1 MRIRAGRLRHRVEL
15 QSPTTTRSSTGS
27 ALVAYSTTATV
38 WAAVEP
44 LTGREYLASNQ
55 TQNEVTTRIVIRHY
69 SGVVPSW
76 RVVHGSK
83 TYTVEAVIN
92 EDEMDRHM
100 QLMCKEA
107 L

>member
-1 MRIRAGRLRHRVEL
+1 MRAIGKLRHRVAL
-15 QSPTTTRSSTGS
+15 QSPTTTRSSTGA

-44 LTGREYLASNQ
+44 LSGREYLASSQ
-55 TQNEVTTRIVIRHY
+55 TQNEVTTRIVIRYY
-69 SGVVPSW
+69 SGVAPSW
-76 RVVHGSK
+76 RVVFGSK

-92 EDEMDRHM
+92 DDERDRHM